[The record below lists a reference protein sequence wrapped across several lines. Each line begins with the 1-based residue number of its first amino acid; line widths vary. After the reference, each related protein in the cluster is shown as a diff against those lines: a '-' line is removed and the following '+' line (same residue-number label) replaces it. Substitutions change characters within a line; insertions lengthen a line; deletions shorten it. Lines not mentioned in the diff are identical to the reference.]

1 MNEKKITTINKVSN
15 GTKPKQYHPIN
26 QGQSAT
32 KKQTMSI
39 ASLSRSS
46 SSNTILNS
54 SEDSF
59 CIESYIL
66 FWLDTNINL
75 DGDDHYNDTIKQ
87 LRSIVKNIHVFNH
100 DGACIN
106 FLSKIKHEKV
116 LMVISGRVAQQIMSR
131 IHNESHLKAVFI
143 FCENKPKY
151 ESLEKNWPKVQGI
164 FTDIAAV
171 CQSLQ
176 QVVNQFEED
185 SIDISFLAASDISA
199 PSLNQLDQSFMY
211 TQLIK
216 EILIEIEYNK
226 QSVDDFLAY
235 CRHKYS
241 DDTTVLDSIQQFEK
255 GYGIDSS
262 ISWYTADSFIYKIL
276 NRALHDQETDVIIKM
291 GFFIR
296 SLHENIKQLQLHQLH
311 KFKNEFVVY
320 RGQGMMPEIFEKLK
334 KAKGGLISFNRF
346 LSTST
351 EQSVGLDFIEKT
363 LVRPTVTGILFTIKV
378 NLLVSSTP
386 FADVHEYSQFKK
398 EKEILFSMPTV
409 FHIDNIY
416 IDKSKRFWHVHLTS
430 TSDNDEQFHHLTERM
445 REEIEGPSALYR
457 LGALMIKLGEFAKA
471 EEVYENLL
479 NRTSDEHEKGHIYYQ
494 LGQINDNQNKH
505 VEALEFYRQALKI
518 YCENLSPDH
527 PNIATCYNNM
537 GLVYDNMK
545 DYGKAL
551 SYYEKANEIYAKHF
565 PDNHPNI
572 ANCCNSIG
580 LVYNSMGDYEKA
592 LLFCKKAHEA
602 FKATLPKI
610 HPVLATSHNNMGL
623 VYGNMKKYSDAV
635 TSYRLAVEIG
645 QQALPPRH
653 PNLEVYK
660 RNLECTKKK
669 K

>member
-1 MNEKKITTINKVSN
+1 MDEKKITTINKVSN
-15 GTKPKQYHPIN
+15 GTKPKQNHSIN

-32 KKQTMSI
+32 KKQTMPTD
-39 ASLSRSS
+39 SLSQSS

-75 DGDDHYNDTIKQ
+75 DDDHYNDTIKQ
-87 LRSIVKNIHVFNH
+87 LRLVVKNIHVFNH
-100 DGACIN
+100 DDACIS

-131 IHNESHLKAVFI
+131 IHNESHLKAIFI

-164 FTDIAAV
+164 FTDITVV
-171 CQSLQ
+171 CRSLQ

-185 SIDISFLAASDISA
+185 SIDISFLAASDISV
-199 PSLNQLDQSFMY
+199 PSLNLLDQSFMY

-226 QSVDDFLAY
+226 LSVDDFLAY

-241 DDTTVLDSIQQFEK
+241 DDTKILATIQQFEK
-255 GYGIDSS
+255 GYGIDSP

-296 SLHENIKQLQLHQLH
+296 SLHENIKQLQLQQLNQ
-311 KFKNEFVVY
+311 FKNELVVY
-320 RGQGMMPEIFEKLK
+320 RGQGMKPEIFEKLK
-334 KAKGGLISFNRF
+334 KAKGGLISFNTF

-351 EQSVGLDFIEKT
+351 EQSVGLEFIERT
-363 LVRPTVTGILFTIKV
+363 LVKSTVTGILFIIKV
-378 NLLVSSTP
+378 NRLISSTP
-386 FADVHEYSQFKK
+386 FADIHEYSQFKK

-409 FHIDNIY
+409 FHIDNIS

-430 TSDNDEQFHHLTERM
+430 TSDNDQQLHHLTERM

-457 LGALMIKLGEFAKA
+457 LGALTIKLGEFAKA

-479 NRTSDEHEKGHIYYQ
+479 SRTSDEHEKGHIYYQ
-494 LGQINDNQNKH
+494 LGHINDNQNKH

-551 SYYEKANEIYAKHF
+551 SYYENANEIYAKHF

-610 HPVLATSHNNMGL
+610 HPILATSYNNMGL

-635 TSYRLAVEIG
+635 TSYKLAVEIG